1 MTLENESEHSI
12 GESTSPVIDAAKRAD
27 NAVRDTAR
35 TCLRRFGINLDL
47 EQMERSICDRPLRS
61 AAIAAAAGFI
71 IGGGMATRPAVA
83 ILALFVRKAA
93 KETATN
99 LMTGMVTGADASP
112 AISQP

>member
-1 MTLENESEHSI
+1 M
-12 GESTSPVIDAAKRAD
+12 DAVKKAD

-35 TCLRRFGINLDL
+35 TYLRKFGVNLDL
-47 EQMERSICDRPLRS
+47 EQIEKSIRDKPLPS
-61 AAIAAAAGFI
+61 VAIAAAAGFI